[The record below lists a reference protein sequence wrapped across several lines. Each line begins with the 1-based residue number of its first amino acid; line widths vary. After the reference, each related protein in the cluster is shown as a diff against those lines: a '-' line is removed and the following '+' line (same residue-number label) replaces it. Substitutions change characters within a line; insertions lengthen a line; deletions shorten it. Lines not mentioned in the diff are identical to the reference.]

1 MSEWN
6 FMHADSKANLLR
18 VVGQEAEKFFDL
30 VSQPGCWEAPTAAGQ
45 WQVRDQVGHL
55 VDTTE
60 GYFRSFDAARGNGTA
75 PEPLGVRDM
84 AGYVDEGARSFR
96 TVPQDELVD
105 RLRTDYQKMRGIFDG
120 LTDDEWTGLIVPHKY
135 MGPLPAG
142 FYASFQLVD
151 YTVHSWDIRQGAGN
165 NHGLEGD
172 AADFLVPLAF
182 IVWSATAV
190 VDADTEPFDIGIRL
204 TGRNGGETRG
214 RITKGGLT
222 FSPEPIDDVPAT
234 VEFDPASFVLT
245 CYGRING
252 GTWRGDASLAD
263 RFRNL
268 FFRI

>member
-1 MSEWN
+1 
-6 FMHADSKANLLR
+6 
-18 VVGQEAEKFFDL
+18 
-30 VSQPGCWEAPTAAGQ
+30 
-45 WQVRDQVGHL
+45 
-55 VDTTE
+55 
-60 GYFRSFDAARGNGTA
+60 
-75 PEPLGVRDM
+75 
-84 AGYVDEGARSFR
+84 
-96 TVPQDELVD
+96 
-105 RLRTDYQKMRGIFDG
+105 
-120 LTDDEWTGLIVPHKY
+120 

-190 VDADTEPFDIGIRL
+190 VDEDTEPFDIGIRL
-204 TGRNGGETRG
+204 SGRNGGETRG
-214 RITKGGLT
+214 RITKDGLS
-222 FSPEPIDDVPAT
+222 FSAESIDDVPAT

>member
-6 FMHADSKANLLR
+6 FMHAESRGNLLR
-18 VVGQEAEKFFDL
+18 TVRQEAAGFFDL
-30 VSQPGCWEAPTAAGQ
+30 VSAPGAWEAPTAAGQ

-60 GYFRSFDAARGNGTA
+60 GYFKAFDAARGQGSVPDA
-75 PEPLGVRDM
+75 LGVRDM

-96 TVPQDELVD
+96 SVPQAELVE
-105 RLRTDYQKMRGIFDG
+105 RLQTDFHKMQEIFDG
-120 LTDDEWTGLIVPHKY
+120 LTDEEWTGLIVPHKY

-142 FYASFQLVD
+142 FYPSFQLVD
-151 YTVHSWDIRQGAGN
+151 YAVHSWDIRQGAGN

-172 AADFLVPLAF
+172 AADLLVPLAF

-190 VDADTEPFDIGIRL
+190 VEPGTEPFDIGIRVS
-204 TGRNGGETRG
+204 GRNGGETRG
-214 RITKGGLT
+214 RVTADGLAL
-222 FSPEPIDDVPAT
+222 SPEPIDDVPAV
-234 VEFDPASFVLT
+234 VEFDAASFVLT
-245 CYGRING
+245 SYGRTNA